1 MNGIKNSSTE
11 NFSAIIGN
19 NKKFIIPRFQ
29 RDYSWDTP
37 QWDDL
42 WMDIEQVLI
51 KSEDDHYMGYLVLQ
65 TSDDKT
71 YYIIDGQQRF
81 TTIMILI
88 LAAIKNIRSFVQSHI
103 EEDENQRRIETLT
116 KLYIGNEDPVSLDYD
131 NLLVLNR
138 NNDSFYRDYI
148 VKLDTTRVRNLKA
161 SEKLMRNCLD
171 FFYNKLRGKF
181 TTGKDYAAYVQ
192 MIVEKL
198 YFTKIEVT
206 DELNAFR
213 VFETLNARGVQL
225 SSSDLLK
232 NYLFSLVDINAHT
245 SRIESLEDKWARLND
260 IIRAEKLPEF
270 LRYYWNATHK
280 SIRSSDLFKTIRSA
294 IKTEEQVFSLIND
307 MIKYSDIYMALS
319 NKDDE
324 MWHDCP
330 EIRKDIQLLNVFRV
344 KQPFSALMSAWIDLT
359 HEEFQRV
366 LKNIVIVCFRYNV
379 ICDKNP
385 NDMDNP
391 FNVLATSI
399 HESHTANLDILDK
412 IYVEDDSFVRA
423 FEEKSFP
430 YNSRNVKVVRYIV
443 GKIDKFNGSSRD
455 VPPDEEEASIEHILP
470 QDFDEKW
477 EMDEVLGNKLVDRL
491 GNMCLLEKKLNRDI
505 QNASY
510 QDKIGIYSKSSYLS
524 ANTLH
529 DYYEEWNESAIVNR
543 QRKMAKIAKSIWRIE
558 R

>member
-1 MNGIKNSSTE
+1 MNGIKDSSTE
-11 NFSAIIGN
+11 NFSTIIGN

-42 WMDIEQVLI
+42 WMDIEQVLV
-51 KSEDDHYMGYLVLQ
+51 KAEDDHYMGYLVLQ
-65 TSDDKT
+65 TSDDKM

-88 LAAIKNIRSFVQSHI
+88 LAAIKCIKQLVQNREK
-103 EEDENQRRIETLT
+103 EEENNRRIDTLT

-148 VKLDTTRVRNLKA
+148 VKLDTSRSRGLKA
-161 SEKLMRNCLD
+161 SEKLMKNCLD
-171 FFYNKLRGKF
+171 FYYNKLRGKF
-181 TTGKDYAAYVQ
+181 KTGKEYAAYVQ
-192 MIVEKL
+192 LIVEKL

-232 NYLFSLVDINAHT
+232 NYLFSLVDTKAHPT
-245 SRIESLEDKWARLND
+245 RIESLEDKWARLND

-280 SIRSSDLFKTIRSA
+280 SIRSSEVFKTIRAA
-294 IKTEEQVFSLIND
+294 ILTEEQVFILVND
-307 MIKYSDIYMALS
+307 MIRYSDVYMALG

-324 MWHDCP
+324 LWHNYP
-330 EIRKDIQLLNVFRV
+330 EIRKNVQLLNVFRV
-344 KQPFSALMSAWIDLT
+344 KQPYSALMSAWMDL
-359 HEEFQRV
+359 EPNEFLRV
-366 LKNIVIVCFRYNV
+366 LKSIVVICLRYNV

-385 NDMDNP
+385 NDMDVP
-391 FNVLATSI
+391 FNVLATTI
-399 HESHTANLDILDK
+399 HEKRIADLSLLDK
-412 IYVEDDSFVRA
+412 IYVEDDTFVRA

-430 YNSRNVKVVRYIV
+430 YNSRNVKVVRYIL
-443 GKIDKFNGSSRD
+443 GKIDKFNGSNRD
-455 VPPDEEEASIEHILP
+455 VLPDEEDASIEHVLP
-470 QDFDEKW
+470 QDFDENW
-477 EMDEVLGNKLVDRL
+477 EIDEALGNKLVDRL
-491 GNMCLLEKKLNRDI
+491 GNMCLLEKTLNREL
-505 QNASY
+505 QNVAY
-510 QDKIGIYSKSSYLS
+510 RDKIDVYARSSYLS
-524 ANTLH
+524 AN
-529 DYYEEWNESAIVNR
+529 DISESYEEWNESTIVNR
-543 QRKMAKIAKSIWRIE
+543 QRKMAKLAKTIWRID
-558 R
+558 